1 MNEGRIAWL
10 LILLLLAQLVLVS
23 YQADH
28 PEGGGWV
35 ERSALWLV
43 APLVRMVT
51 GLERTVSGL
60 RRRSTDRQSLRQE
73 NLRLRDEVEALQ
85 REVLRLRDA
94 ERRAERLSEALDYSH
109 SERENLRPADVVF
122 ADPTFGSGSLVV
134 YGGGAELEPNQ
145 PVVAPGGLV
154 GRVVQV
160 AGPYAKVQLL
170 TDRSATAGAMVER
183 TRRQGLVRG
192 GPQGEIELSY
202 VPLQA
207 DVQVGDRVRT
217 SGIDGVYPPGLPVG
231 TITSVDPGE
240 ALFHE
245 IRLKPAVDLG
255 ALNRVYVLDRREVPE
270 ELKEADDAGG

>member
-1 MNEGRIAWL
+1 MSEGRVAWL
-10 LILLLLAQLVLVS
+10 LILVLLAQLVLVS
-23 YQADH
+23 HQADD
-28 PEGGGWV
+28 PAGGGLV

-43 APLVRMVT
+43 APWVRMVT

-60 RRRSTDRQSLRQE
+60 RHRFTDRQSLRRE
-73 NLRLRDEVEALQ
+73 NRRLRGEVEDLQ

-94 ERRAERLSEALDYSH
+94 ERRAERLAEALDYSH

-122 ADPTFGSGSLVV
+122 ADPTAGSGSLVV

-192 GPQGEIELSY
+192 GPQGKMELSY

-207 DVQVGDRVRT
+207 DVRVGDRVRT

-231 TITSVDPGE
+231 NIISVEPGE
-240 ALFHE
+240 ALFQV
-245 IRLKPAVDLG
+245 IRLEPAVELG
-255 ALNRVYVLDRREVPE
+255 TLNRVYVLDRREVPE
-270 ELKEADDAGG
+270 ELKDGDDAGG